1 MRVRIAALWLAFLAP
16 YGAWAEAGM
25 CGPPPG
31 PVLLVLVESKARV
44 PSAAAGLSRTRRLVD
59 TADTVIYA
67 DGRAVTADLAAVSR
81 HLNALGWA
89 ERPIQIA
96 GAGTSTRL
104 PPSAPSRP
112 RRG

>member
-1 MRVRIAALWLAFLAP
+1 MRVRIGALALALAVP
-16 YGAWAEAGM
+16 SGAWAEAGM
-25 CGPPPG
+25 CGPPPA

-67 DGRAVTADLAAVSR
+67 DGRAVTSDLAAASG

-89 ERPIQIA
+89 ERPIEIA
-96 GAGTSTRL
+96 GAGTSTRI
-104 PPSAPSRP
+104 PPAAPSQR